1 MQKNPSHEITFD
13 TTLIVSLIVITLLSS
28 FVFYPLVNHVFADTQ
43 NNIKIK
49 EKTDSQNMKT
59 KSQKTIVVAPLFTAA
74 AYSHNGFYD
83 YYRGECDTKCLTVSL
98 NQAQNGSYVSSG
110 NGVAILKSILGYST
124 ITDADVD
131 KNPRIL
137 QDFNRVILLHNEYVT
152 KKEFDAITHHPN
164 VIYLYPNALYA
175 QVKVD
180 YSKNTITLINGHAY
194 PYKNIGNGFNWKY
207 DNSKFEYDTKCDS
220 WQFVEINNGKM
231 LNCYPESRILNDT
244 DLINTI
250 KELKASN

>member
-13 TTLIVSLIVITLLSS
+13 TSLIVGLIVLTLLSS

-43 NNIKIK
+43 HIIKIK
-49 EKTDSQNMKT
+49 EKTDSQDMKT
-59 KSQKTIVVAPLFTAA
+59 KSQKTIVVVPFFTAA
-74 AYSHNGFYD
+74 AYSYHGFYD
-83 YYRGECDTKCLTVSL
+83 YYRGTCDTKCLTVSL
-98 NQAQNGSYVSSG
+98 NQSQNGYVSSV
-110 NGVAILKSILGYST
+110 NGVAALKSILGYST

-137 QDFNRVILLHNEYVT
+137 GGFDRVILLHNEYVT

-175 QVKVD
+175 QVSVD
-180 YSKNTITLINGHAY
+180 YAKNTITLVMGHAY

-207 DNSKFEYDTKCDS
+207 DNSKFEYDTKCNS
-220 WQFVEINNGKM
+220 WKFVESNNGKM
-231 LNCYPESRILNDT
+231 LNCYPEIRILNDT
-244 DLINTI
+244 NLVNTI
-250 KELKASN
+250 KELKTSN